1 MADELKIKVKLSEDV
16 QTAKQDL
23 ARIRDKGGFSNTI
36 GEQRYKKA
44 QGILTQIQGQD
55 ISKLKGPELTRF
67 LNQLVELRSIID
79 KGAVSIGNYSKEY
92 LAQQSKVEAANKKYI
107 TSQGKLS
114 QALQAQEEALQKIK
128 KDDNKVFINKNTGRE
143 LTNIESIAK
152 AYSENR
158 LQVNKASGEPFKGQ
172 EQIFKNT
179 GIADYA
185 LATKN
190 VQDLKAEVKSN
201 QINLQAEKVT
211 LEGLNP
217 TAQQQP
223 QYITDTLQH
232 STETSKNISILQE
245 ESNAAKESQLTA
257 LAGGDL
263 TKVLQQQSG
272 ALGKAF
278 KQFTLY
284 AILLK
289 SVKKALFEAVDTV
302 KDLDKALTEQA
313 MTTGKTRQEVYSLL
327 KDYQELAG
335 QTGATTK
342 EIANISAEYMRQGKT
357 TEEALVLTKAAVS
370 AAKVA
375 GISTADS
382 VNYLTTA
389 LNGFRLSAEEA
400 MKVSDKFAA
409 VAAASATSYDEIAIA
424 LSKVASQ
431 ANLAGMSIDYT
442 TALLSK
448 GLETTREAPETIGT
462 ALKTIIARM
471 RELTDY
477 GATLEGD
484 TDINNVETQLNYIGI
499 ALKNQ
504 NGELRSTEEVLDELG
519 KKWETLN
526 TNQQAAVA
534 KALAGTRQQSRL
546 IAMMD
551 DYERVI
557 ELQQV
562 SQRASGATMAQMATY
577 TEGMEAALNKVNVAW
592 EKIVTSFVNSDF
604 VVGIVNGFSNILE
617 TVNQLLSLAPVM
629 IATITTLSLMGAN
642 ILLKKTQEWA
652 INKQIQTVSI
662 KQQKIDLTRN
672 KIAAEH
678 YIQNYDNLK
687 KERES
692 TIEKAKQVLLSE
704 TATDLEK
711 AQAQQIITETQ
722 LQQQQD
728 ALTLSQQQAIVDSFD
743 TQMNLLNQQEH
754 TVGLMSNTWSN
765 LKSTFSSVISLFTTM
780 NKLKTVDIGLTKKQ
794 TKEEAVKGAQVK
806 KNSLW
811 QAVGSA
817 FKENWK
823 IGLAVAAAVGIAIIG
838 MTAAAGAFK
847 SESERTNEQI
857 NKLSA
862 DIYNLTKTAQSL
874 TTIASSFDAIDKK
887 LIKTNSDLQEMN
899 DLMKQAQDQLTDDEK
914 KIFSSYSTLDA
925 KRAYIERLAAE
936 KRADAL
942 QKYNDTVSVISRL
955 SPNEKARFL
964 NENDTT
970 YSTAR
975 EAVRAG
981 NNNLFY
987 KSLDQIPD
995 LTTEAKLSIQ
1005 TLGETMLA
1013 QMDIAQA
1020 WDYAMNPEKFNA
1032 LAKSL
1037 SDLKVDLKDT
1047 TLLISDV
1054 MTSDDYNLLE
1064 KLQAYQSA
1072 LTQLTGEQKQLFND
1086 LYREYDVI
1094 SSLGDQAIQYLNDY
1108 GLTIEQVNKLYT
1120 SWETINKTNKKFT
1133 QSFFQDNFDT
1143 LLQNLQNYDND
1154 ISAAIKAT
1162 YGSVL
1167 NDLSGKEF
1175 EDTWNAIVNAIGKA
1189 ITNGIL
1195 NIGQTV
1201 EKFNNTINNF
1211 YEKAQKWSTLS
1222 ETDKTTFLSDNAE
1235 LFAGDAALYK
1245 AFESGDYQKIEE
1257 ALRNNKTLQEQRKQ
1271 ILQELNTEL
1280 EYNLAL
1286 QGDQRNEQTIAYLQ
1300 EQIKYY
1306 EDLDNIFKA
1315 DLQIRLE
1322 QQNKQLDS
1330 YKEYLQK
1337 EQDALKESLDKRKE
1351 AYQDYFDKINESEE
1365 DQDYDEETSKLIT
1378 NLARLGSSTN
1388 ADARSQAAE
1397 LEKSLKE
1404 AAEERIDTLRQRAQD
1419 QILSNI
1425 DDQINN
1431 ISDTLDDLLNNSQL
1445 LLQMM
1450 TKDMTNP
1457 EQFIADLIRTQGS
1470 GMTMLQLQDLI
1481 GDLSSTFGSSIGGFD
1496 DLSKALSYNKEG
1508 DIILNVAGETYN
1520 LTQDQGTNIRAAI
1533 MEILTQMG
1541 KK

>member
-1 MADELKIKVKLSEDV
+1 MADELKIKVKLSEDI

-23 ARIRDKGGFSNTI
+23 ARIRDKGGFSGSI
-36 GEQRYKKA
+36 GEQRYKKG

-55 ISKLKGPELTRF
+55 LSKLKGPELTRL

-114 QALQAQEEALQKIK
+114 QALQVQEEALQKIK
-128 KDDNKVFINKNTGRE
+128 KNDKKFINKATGQP
-143 LTNIESIAK
+143 LDNKDSIAK
-152 AYSENR
+152 AYLENR
-158 LQVNKASGEPFKGQ
+158 LQVNKLAGEPYQNQ

-185 LATKN
+185 TAFKN
-190 VQDLKAEVKSN
+190 VQDLKGEVKLDKA
-201 QINLQAEKVT
+201 NLKAEKVT
-211 LEGLNP
+211 LEGLKP
-217 TAQQQP
+217 TSQEQP
-223 QYITDTLQH
+223 ELVKEILQNSNETNKDIGTLQ
-232 STETSKNISILQE
+232 ET
-245 ESNAAKESQLTA
+245 SNAAKESQLTA

-284 AILLK
+284 AIILK
-289 SVKKALFEAVDTV
+289 SVKKALFEAVDTIR
-302 KDLDKALTEQA
+302 DLDKALTEQA

-519 KKWETLN
+519 KKWDSLN

-592 EKIVTSFVNSDF
+592 EKIVTSFVDSDF
-604 VVGIVNGFSNILE
+604 IVSIITGFSNILE
-617 TVNQLLSLAPVM
+617 TVNKILSVGPAM

-642 ILLKKTQEWA
+642 ILLKKTQEWV
-652 INKQIQTVSI
+652 INKQIQAVSI

-672 KIAAEH
+672 KIAAEN
-678 YIQNYDNLK
+678 YIQNYNNLK
-687 KERES
+687 KEREL
-692 TIEKAKQVLLSE
+692 TIEKAKQVLASE

-711 AQAQQIITETQ
+711 AQAQQIITETKLKQ
-722 LQQQQD
+722 DQD
-728 ALTLSQQQAIVDSFD
+728 ALTLVQQQAIVDSFD

-754 TVGLMSNTWSN
+754 TVGLMNGTWSN
-765 LKSTFSSVISLFTTM
+765 LKSTFSSIISLFTTM

-811 QAVGSA
+811 QIVGSA

-823 IGLAVAAAVGIAIIG
+823 LGLAIAAAVGIAIVG
-838 MTAAAGAFK
+838 MAAAAGAFK
-847 SESERTNEQI
+847 SESEVANEQI
-857 NKLSA
+857 NKFSA

-874 TTIASSFDAIDKK
+874 STIVNSFDAIDEK

-899 DLMKQAQDQLTDDEK
+899 DLMAQAKDQLTDEEK
-914 KIFSSYSTLDA
+914 NIFNSYSTLEA
-925 KRAYIERLAAE
+925 KRAYLERLAAE
-936 KRADAL
+936 KRTSAL
-942 QKYNDTVSVISRL
+942 QKYNDTVNVISRL
-955 SPNEKARFL
+955 SPTEKARFL
-964 NENDTT
+964 DETDRI

-1037 SDLKVDLKDT
+1037 NELKVNLKDT
-1047 TLLISDV
+1047 SVLISDI
-1054 MTSDDYNLLE
+1054 MTSDDYDLVE

-1072 LTQLTGEQKQLFND
+1072 LTQLTGEQKQLFSD
-1086 LYREYDVI
+1086 LYREYEVI
-1094 SSLGDQAIQYLNDY
+1094 SSLGDQAIQYINDY
-1108 GLTIEQVNKLYT
+1108 GLTINQINKLYT
-1120 SWETINKTNKKFT
+1120 SWKTINKANKNFT

-1162 YGSVL
+1162 YGSLL

-1211 YEKAQKWSTLS
+1211 YEKAQNWSTLS

-1315 DLQIRLE
+1315 DLKIRLE
-1322 QQNKQLDS
+1322 QQNKQLES

-1337 EQDALKESLDKRKE
+1337 EQEALKESLDKRKE

-1388 ADARSQAAE
+1388 ADARTQAAE
-1397 LEKSLKE
+1397 LEKSLKDM
-1404 AAEERIDTLRQRAQD
+1404 AQERVDTLRQRAQE

-1431 ISDTLDDLLNNSQL
+1431 ISDTLDDLLDNSQL

-1496 DLSKALSYNKEG
+1496 DLSQALSYNKEG

>member
-1 MADELKIKVKLSEDV
+1 MADELKIKVKLSEDI

-92 LAQQSKVEAANKKYI
+92 LTQQNKVETANKKYI

-617 TVNQLLSLAPVM
+617 TVNQLLSLAPAM
-629 IATITTLSLMGAN
+629 IATVTTLSLMGAN

-652 INKQIQTVSI
+652 INKQIQAVSI

-754 TVGLMSNTWSN
+754 TVGLIGNTWSN
-765 LKSTFSSVISLFTTM
+765 LQSTFSSIIGLFTTM
-780 NKLKTVDIGLTKKQ
+780 NKLKSVDIGLTKKQ
-794 TKEEAVKGAQVK
+794 TKEETIKGAQVK

-811 QAVGSA
+811 QMVGSA

-838 MTAAAGAFK
+838 MAAATGAFK
-847 SESERTNEQI
+847 SESEKTNEQI

-1120 SWETINKTNKKFT
+1120 SWETINKTNKAFT

-1162 YGSVL
+1162 YGSLL

-1315 DLQIRLE
+1315 DLKIRLE

-1388 ADARSQAAE
+1388 ADARNQAAE

-1496 DLSKALSYNKEG
+1496 KLSQALSYNKEG

>member
-1 MADELKIKVKLSEDV
+1 MADELKIKVKLSEDI

-23 ARIRDKGGFSNTI
+23 ERIRDKGGFSNKI
-36 GEQRYKKA
+36 GEQRYKKG
-44 QGILTQIQGQD
+44 QGIVTQIQGQD
-55 ISKLKGPELTRF
+55 LSKLKGPELTRL

-114 QALQAQEEALQKIK
+114 QALQVQGEALQKIK
-128 KDDNKVFINKNTGRE
+128 NSDKKFINKATGQPLE
-143 LTNIESIAK
+143 NKDSIAK
-152 AYSENR
+152 AYLENR
-158 LQVNKASGEPFKGQ
+158 LQVNKSTGEPYQNQ

-185 LATKN
+185 NAFKN
-190 VQDLKAEVKSN
+190 VQDLKGEVKLN
-201 QINLQAEKVT
+201 KANLKAEKVT
-211 LEGLNP
+211 FEGLKP
-217 TAQQQP
+217 TSQKQP
-223 QYITDTLQH
+223 QVVKD
-232 STETSKNISILQE
+232 ILQN
-245 ESNAAKESQLTA
+245 SNDTNQDISDLQENNNAVKESQLTA

-604 VVGIVNGFSNILE
+604 VVAIVNGFSNILE
-617 TVNQLLSLAPVM
+617 TVNQLLSLGPVM
-629 IATITTLSLMGAN
+629 IATVTTLSLMGAN

-652 INKQIQTVSI
+652 INKQIQAVSI

-687 KERES
+687 KEREL
-692 TIEKAKQVLLSE
+692 TIEKAKQVLASE

-711 AQAQQIITETQ
+711 AQAQQIIAETQ

-754 TVGLMSNTWSN
+754 TVGLIGNTWTN
-765 LKSTFSSVISLFTTM
+765 LKSTFSSIISLFTIM

-838 MTAAAGAFK
+838 MAAAAGAFK

-899 DLMKQAQDQLTDDEK
+899 DLMAQAKDQLTDDEK
-914 KIFSSYSTLDA
+914 KIFNSYSTLDA

-936 KRADAL
+936 KRASAL
-942 QKYNDTVSVISRL
+942 QKYNDTVNVISRL

-964 NENDTT
+964 DENDTT

-987 KSLDQIPD
+987 KSLDQIPN

-1020 WDYAMNPEKFNA
+1020 WNYAMNPEKFNA

-1054 MTSDDYNLLE
+1054 MTSDDYNLIE

-1271 ILQELNTEL
+1271 ILQDLNTEL

-1286 QGDQRNEQTIAYLQ
+1286 QGDQRNEQVIAYLK

-1315 DLQIRLE
+1315 DLSIRLE
-1322 QQNKQLDS
+1322 QQNKQLES

-1337 EQDALKESLDKRKE
+1337 EQEALKESLDKRKE
-1351 AYQDYFDKINESEE
+1351 AYQDYFDKINQSEE

-1388 ADARSQAAE
+1388 ADARTQAAE
-1397 LEKSLKE
+1397 LEKSLKDM
-1404 AAEERIDTLRQRAQD
+1404 AQERIDTLRQRAQE

-1431 ISDTLDDLLNNSQL
+1431 ISDTLDDLLDNSQL

-1470 GMTMLQLQDLI
+1470 GMTMLQLQNLI

-1496 DLSKALSYNKEG
+1496 DLSQALSYNKEG

>member
-201 QINLQAEKVT
+201 QINLQAEQVT

-652 INKQIQTVSI
+652 INKQIQAVSI

-687 KERES
+687 KEREL
-692 TIEKAKQVLLSE
+692 TIEKAKQVLASE

-711 AQAQQIITETQ
+711 AQAQQIIAETQ

-754 TVGLMSNTWSN
+754 TVGLMGNTWSN

-838 MTAAAGAFK
+838 MAAATGAFK
-847 SESERTNEQI
+847 SESEKTNEQI

-1351 AYQDYFDKINESEE
+1351 AYQDYFDKINESKE

-1404 AAEERIDTLRQRAQD
+1404 AAEERIETLRQRAQD

>member
-1 MADELKIKVKLSEDV
+1 MADELKIKVKLSEDI

-23 ARIRDKGGFSNTI
+23 THIRERGGFNNTI

-55 ISKLKGPELTRF
+55 LSKLKGPELTRF

-92 LAQQSKVEAANKKYI
+92 LAQQNKVEAANKKYI

-114 QALQAQEEALQKIK
+114 QALQTQETALQKFNKGDK
-128 KDDNKVFINKNTGRE
+128 KFINKATGQP
-143 LTNIESIAK
+143 LDNKDSIAK
-152 AYSENR
+152 AYLENR
-158 LQVNKASGEPFKGQ
+158 LQVNKATGEPYKNQ

-179 GIADYA
+179 GVADYA
-185 LATKN
+185 TAFKN
-190 VQDLKAEVKSN
+190 VQDLKAEVKLDKA
-201 QINLQAEKVT
+201 NLKAEKVT
-211 LEGLNP
+211 LEGLKP
-217 TAQQQP
+217 TSQEQP
-223 QYITDTLQH
+223 QNVKEILQNSNETNKDIGTLQ
-232 STETSKNISILQE
+232 ET
-245 ESNAAKESQLTA
+245 SNAAKESQLTA

-284 AILLK
+284 AIVLK
-289 SVKKALFEAVDTV
+289 SVKKALKEAVGTIT
-302 KDLDKALTEQA
+302 DLDKALTEQA
-313 MTTGKTRQEVYSLL
+313 MTTGKTRKEVYSLL
-327 KDYQELAG
+327 KDYQALAG

-357 TEEALVLTKAAVS
+357 TQEALVLTKAAVS

-389 LNGFRLSAEEA
+389 LNGFRLSAEDA

-477 GATLEGD
+477 GSTLEGD

-504 NGELRSTEEVLDELG
+504 NGELRSTEDVLDDLG
-519 KKWETLN
+519 KKWDTLN

-551 DYERVI
+551 DYQRVI
-557 ELQQV
+557 ELQEV

-577 TEGMEAALNKVNVAW
+577 TQGMEAALNKVNVAW
-592 EKIVTSFVNSDF
+592 EKIVTSFVNSDA
-604 VVGIVNGFSNILE
+604 VVNLVNGFSNILE
-617 TVNQLLSLAPVM
+617 VINQILSFQPAM
-629 IATITTLSLMGAN
+629 IATITTISLMGAN
-642 ILLKKTQEWA
+642 IVMKKIQEFA
-652 INKQIQTVSI
+652 LNKQIQALNI
-662 KQQKIDLTRN
+662 QQQKIDLKKNKLAADHFLLTQQETRLG
-672 KIAAEH
+672 KINN
-678 YIQNYDNLK
+678 IDSLK
-687 KERES
+687 KQLAD
-692 TIEKAKQVLLSE
+692 EKITDAKRKEL
-704 TATDLEK
+704 
-711 AQAQQIITETQ
+711 QIQ
-722 LQQQQD
+722 LQQAQMDLEQFDLETERQQY
-728 ALTLSQQQAIVDSFD
+728 IVDSYSD
-743 TQMNLLNQQEH
+743 QMNLLNQQEH
-754 TVGLMSNTWSN
+754 TVGIIGNTWSN
-765 LKSTFSSVISLFTTM
+765 LKGTFGSIIGLITTM
-780 NKLKTVDIGLTKKQ
+780 NSLKTISAKLTQ
-794 TKEEAVKGAQVK
+794 KEKNEEVKKGAVIK
-806 KNSLW
+806 ENSLW
-811 QAVGSA
+811 TMVGSA

-823 IGLAVAAAVGIAIIG
+823 IGLAVAAAVGIAIIS
-838 MTAAAGAFK
+838 MAAAAGAFK

-857 NKLSA
+857 NNLSA

-874 TTIASSFDAIDKK
+874 STIGNSFDAIDDK
-887 LIKTNSDLQEMN
+887 LVKTNADLKEMN
-899 DLMKQAQDQLTDDEK
+899 DLMSQAADQLSDDEK
-914 KIFSSYSTLDA
+914 KVFSGYSTNEA
-925 KRAYIERLAAE
+925 KRAYIQRLSEAKNAE
-936 KRADAL
+936 AL
-942 QKYNDTVSVISRL
+942 RKYTEQTTIISRL
-955 SPNEKARFL
+955 SPTERAKFL
-964 NENDTT
+964 NEEDTT

-995 LTTEAKLSIQ
+995 LTSEAKLSIQ
-1005 TLGETMLA
+1005 SLGESMLA
-1013 QMDIAQA
+1013 QMDITQA
-1020 WDYAMNPEKFNA
+1020 WDYALHPEKFDN
-1032 LAKSL
+1032 LAKSI
-1037 SDLKVDLKDT
+1037 SSLKIELNGT
-1047 TLLISDV
+1047 TELISDV
-1054 MTSDDYNLLE
+1054 MTSDDYGLTE
-1064 KLQAYQSA
+1064 KIKAYQTA
-1072 LTQLTGEQKQLFND
+1072 LSQLTGDQKQLFND
-1086 LYREYDVI
+1086 LYQEYDI
-1094 SSLGDQAIQYLNDY
+1094 LTSLGDKAIEYIDAY
-1108 GLTIEQVNKLYT
+1108 GLTIDQINSLYK
-1120 SWETINKTNKKFT
+1120 SWKTINKVNENFT
-1133 QSFFQDNFDT
+1133 QSLFQDNFDI
-1143 LLQNLQNYDND
+1143 LLTNLQAYDND
-1154 ISAAIKAT
+1154 ISTAIKAT
-1162 YGSVL
+1162 YGSLL
-1167 NDLSGKEF
+1167 NTLTGQEF
-1175 EDTWNAIVNAIGKA
+1175 EDTWNAIVNAIGKVIA
-1189 ITNGIL
+1189 TGIL
-1195 NIGQTV
+1195 NIGQSV
-1201 EKFNNTINNF
+1201 EKFDNTINNF
-1211 YEKAQKWSTLS
+1211 YEKAKSWSTLS

-1257 ALRNNKTLQEQRKQ
+1257 ALRNNKTLEEQRKQ
-1271 ILQELNTEL
+1271 ILQDLNTEL

-1286 QGDQRNEQTIAYLQ
+1286 QGDQRNEQVIAYLK

-1315 DLQIRLE
+1315 DLSIRLE
-1322 QQNKQLDS
+1322 QQNKQLES

-1337 EQDALKESLDKRKE
+1337 EQEALKESLDKRKE

-1388 ADARSQAAE
+1388 ADARTQAAE
-1397 LEKSLKE
+1397 LEKSLKDM
-1404 AAEERIDTLRQRAQD
+1404 AQERIDTLRQRAQE

-1431 ISDTLDDLLNNSQL
+1431 ISNTLDDLLDNSQL

-1481 GDLSSTFGSSIGGFD
+1481 GDLSSTFGGSIGGFD
-1496 DLSKALSYNKEG
+1496 DLSQALSYNKEG

>member
-1120 SWETINKTNKKFT
+1120 SWEIINKTNKKFT

>member
-1 MADELKIKVKLSEDV
+1 MADELKIKVKLSEDI

-92 LAQQSKVEAANKKYI
+92 LTQQNKVETANKKYI

-617 TVNQLLSLAPVM
+617 TVNQLLSLAPAM
-629 IATITTLSLMGAN
+629 IATVTTLSLMGAN

-652 INKQIQTVSI
+652 INKQIQAVSI

-754 TVGLMSNTWSN
+754 TVGLIGNTWSN
-765 LKSTFSSVISLFTTM
+765 LQSTFSSIIGLFTTM
-780 NKLKTVDIGLTKKQ
+780 NKLKSVDIGLTKKQ
-794 TKEEAVKGAQVK
+794 TKEETIKGAQVK

-811 QAVGSA
+811 QMVGSA

-838 MTAAAGAFK
+838 MAAATGAFK
-847 SESERTNEQI
+847 SESEKTNEQI

-1064 KLQAYQSA
+1064 KLQAYQAA

-1120 SWETINKTNKKFT
+1120 SWETINKTNKAFT

-1162 YGSVL
+1162 YGSLL

>member
-263 TKVLQQQSG
+263 TKVFQQQSG

-652 INKQIQTVSI
+652 INKQIQAVSI

-687 KERES
+687 KEREL
-692 TIEKAKQVLLSE
+692 TIEKAKQVLASE

-711 AQAQQIITETQ
+711 AQAQQIIAETQ

-754 TVGLMSNTWSN
+754 TVGLMGNTWSN

-838 MTAAAGAFK
+838 MAAATGAFK
-847 SESERTNEQI
+847 SESEKTNEQI

-942 QKYNDTVSVISRL
+942 QKYNDTISVISRL

-1120 SWETINKTNKKFT
+1120 SWETINKTNKAFT

-1162 YGSVL
+1162 YGSLL

-1315 DLQIRLE
+1315 DLKIRLE

-1351 AYQDYFDKINESEE
+1351 AYQDYFDKINQSEE

-1388 ADARSQAAE
+1388 ADARNQAAE

-1481 GDLSSTFGSSIGGFD
+1481 GDLSSTFGSSISGFD
-1496 DLSKALSYNKEG
+1496 DLSQALSYNKEG